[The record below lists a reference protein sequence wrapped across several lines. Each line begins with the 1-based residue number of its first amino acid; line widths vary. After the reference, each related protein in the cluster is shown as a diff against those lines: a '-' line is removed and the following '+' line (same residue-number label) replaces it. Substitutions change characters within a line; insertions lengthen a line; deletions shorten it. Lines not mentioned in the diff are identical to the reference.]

1 MTAISDT
8 APIGARNHRLAGIWH
23 RTTHALGKLG
33 AKMLGLL
40 EPASAGRDV
49 PPEAWRFPPF

>member
-1 MTAISDT
+1 MTAINET
-8 APIGARNHRLAGIWH
+8 APTGARNRPHAGIRL

-33 AKMLGLL
+33 AKVLSLL
-40 EPASAGRDV
+40 NASASHFEM